1 MYIYKH
7 SLRLA
12 LCLVALC
19 ALGGC
24 GAKNDGALFKDGFVQ
39 DMADFPQDLAIYA
52 APLGEKML
60 ISSAEQAAADARF
73 NDIYFSPWRK
83 EKAAMSKKAFLRT
96 FGSARGYNG
105 LIPWTKTD
113 WDGLKYQAHP
123 ETYPNTQKHAITI
136 RQTPLRE
143 LPTLLPRYSKQ
154 EASSPFDN
162 FQYSTLAPA
171 MPVYVTQTS
180 RDGQWYFIE
189 NPIAGGWVQ
198 SKDIAFVSESFI
210 EFYQDHP
217 LAALIED
224 DVTLISQDMGENT
237 FLDHAHIGAVFPII
251 ASNAEG
257 LTLLMPVAQSASS
270 QQARLTRVFVSH
282 TQAARKP
289 LPLRADLIAKV
300 GNVMMG
306 QEYGWGGTNEN
317 RDCSALVRDMF
328 TPFGL
333 WLPRNSLS
341 QYRAGNKLPLENF
354 LDDTTKESVIRE
366 KGRPFTSLV
375 WLPGHIALY
384 LGVYNGKA
392 AIFHNIWGVRV
403 DEQGLGDD
411 RHIIGRAVVTSLSP
425 GAELPNLYNNQTLI
439 RRVGGIAHTP

>member
-1 MYIYKH
+1 MHIYTQYV
-7 SLRLA
+7 RRA
-12 LCLVALC
+12 LCIFTLCFLV
-19 ALGGC
+19 GC
-24 GAKNDGALFKDGFVQ
+24 GAKDDSPFKEGFVQ
-39 DMADFPQDLAIYA
+39 DMADFPQDLTVYA
-52 APLGEKML
+52 APLGEQLL
-60 ISSAEQAAADARF
+60 ISATEQAEADARF
-73 NDIYFSPWRK
+73 NTIYFSPWK
-83 EKAAMSKKAFLRT
+83 KQKAAMSKKAFLRT

-105 LIPWTKTD
+105 LVPWTKVE
-113 WDGLKYQAHP
+113 WDGLKYQAHT
-123 ETYPNTQKHAITI
+123 ETYPNTQRPAITI

-143 LPTLLPRYSKQ
+143 LPTLLPRYSKP
-154 EASSPFDN
+154 EKLSPFDN

-198 SKDIAFVSESFI
+198 AKDVAFVSESFT
-210 EFYQDHP
+210 EFYQTHA

-224 DVTLISQDMGENT
+224 NVPLVSQDTAEGIL
-237 FLDHAHIGAVFPII
+237 LDTAHIGAVFPLLSSD
-251 ASNAEG
+251 ANG
-257 LTLLMPVAQSASS
+257 LTLLMPVAHASNPKE
-270 QQARLTRVFVSH
+270 ARLTRIVVTH
-282 TQAARKP
+282 AQAVPKP
-289 LPLRADLIAKV
+289 LPLRADLMAKI

-306 QEYGWGGTNEN
+306 QEYGWGGTDEN
-317 RDCSALVRDMF
+317 RDCSALVRDLF

-341 QYRAGNKLPLENF
+341 QYRAGDKVPLESF
-354 LDDTTKESVIRE
+354 VDDASKESAVRE
-366 KGRPFTSLV
+366 RGRPFTSLV

-384 LGVYNGKA
+384 LGVYNGRA

-411 RHIIGRAVVTSLSP
+411 RHIIGRAVVTTLSP

-439 RRVGGIAHTP
+439 RRVGGISHTP